1 MKKFLALS
9 ALVLMAG
16 CMSTAP
22 TDTPTAVT
30 PILDKRLVTESGT
43 VFMINSDGTMGGEW
57 RGEAIAGTYTATA
70 TEICSDLT
78 APVKIAGERCSVPVI
93 ANGTVIF
100 NRRDGSQSPV
110 YTIEG

>member
-9 ALVLMAG
+9 ALVLTVG

-57 RGEAIAGTYTATA
+57 RGEEGRPRLSCRSGARGAGAA
-70 TEICSDLT
+70 HGG
-78 APVKIAGERCSVPVI
+78 AGE
-93 ANGTVIF
+93 
-100 NRRDGSQSPV
+100 DGIPKSAA
-110 YTIEG
+110 G